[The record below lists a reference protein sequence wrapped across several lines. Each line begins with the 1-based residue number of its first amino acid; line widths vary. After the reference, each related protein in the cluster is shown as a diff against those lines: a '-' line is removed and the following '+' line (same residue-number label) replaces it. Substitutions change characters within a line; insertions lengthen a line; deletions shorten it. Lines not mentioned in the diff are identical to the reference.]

1 MFNSKTRRAFVANV
15 AVLGAAAAITAQS
28 ATAQAP
34 AWPQR
39 NVTLI
44 VSQAAG
50 ASPDVMAR
58 LIADRLTAQLKQGV
72 IVENKPGGG
81 NVVGTMAAA
90 RSAPDGNTFFF
101 ATSAA
106 LVNNTFLMKSL
117 AYDPVKDF
125 VPVALVTRSSQIIV
139 VHPDVPVKSLSE
151 LIALDK
157 KEPGR
162 FSIAVD
168 SPRNLAGVT
177 AQALNLRAGTKLVL
191 VPYPNINTGVQDT
204 LAGRVQVGVFSISI
218 VEALVRDGKLRA
230 IASVA
235 DKRLSGFPNL
245 ATTAETLPGFDM
257 SGWFMVMAP
266 TGTPAPIVAAMNKAL
281 NDVGKDAKV
290 REMAP
295 KLGFELNPAGMG
307 TPADAAAFLKQ
318 QLALWGNLFKELGI
332 QPQ

>member
-1 MFNSKTRRAFVANV
+1 MLNSKSRRAFVA
-15 AVLGAAAAITAQS
+15 AVVVLA
-28 ATAQAP
+28 ATATQSSAQTP

-39 NVTLI
+39 NITLI

-58 LIADRLTAQLKQGV
+58 LIADRLTAQLKLGV

-106 LVNNTFLMKSL
+106 LVNNPFLMKSL

-125 VPVALVTRSSQIIV
+125 VPVALVTRSSQVFV
-139 VHPDVPVKSLSE
+139 VHPDVPAKTLPE

-157 KEPGR
+157 KDPGK
-162 FSIAVD
+162 FSVAVD

-177 AQALNLRAGTKLVL
+177 AQAFNLRAGTKLVL
-191 VPYPNINTGVQDT
+191 VPYPNINSGVQDT
-204 LAGRVQVGVFSISI
+204 LAGRVQVGVFSVSI

-235 DKRLSGFPNL
+235 DKRLSVLPDL
-245 ATTAETLPGFDM
+245 PTAAETIPGFDM

-266 TGTPAPIVAAMNKAL
+266 AGTPAAIVGEMNKAL
-281 NDVGKDAKV
+281 NEAGKDAKV

-295 KLGFELNPAGMG
+295 KLGFEMNPAGMG
-307 TPADAAAFLKQ
+307 SSADAVAFLKQ
-318 QLALWGNLFKELGI
+318 QLALWEKLFKELGI
-332 QPQ
+332 EPQ